1 MLICTKAYFKKNQ
14 RYIKTTYTI
23 YNLILFQKSMLSY
36 QSIVKKQEMTER
48 VKRHPP
54 AYRRKQNMAKRK
66 GQKRRNQK
74 YQVNNRQLKAK
85 RMYKDTIFRM
95 LYHDK
100 ENLLSLYNAVNG
112 REYTDPE
119 KLQVVTLENAIYMGM
134 KNDLAFIMDMNLYL
148 YEHQS
153 TYNSNIPLRNLFYIA
168 DEYQRLVVRK
178 SLYST
183 VIQKIPTPRF
193 IVFYNGTKK
202 VEDYNEFRLSS
213 AYENPTDDPDLE
225 LRVTMLN
232 VNDGH
237 NLELMEHCRTLKEYA
252 KYVARVRKYVTQNI
266 PLEEAVTRAVDEC
279 IKEGILAEFLVKNKA
294 EVIKVSIYEYDKEFE
309 EKKLRKAEYEA
320 GVEAGVESGIELG
333 ERSLLKKQIK
343 KKLKKRKSIGQ
354 IADELEEEVTAIQRI
369 IEEIQKE
376 E

>member
-1 MLICTKAYFKKNQ
+1 
-14 RYIKTTYTI
+14 
-23 YNLILFQKSMLSY
+23 
-36 QSIVKKQEMTER
+36 
-48 VKRHPP
+48 
-54 AYRRKQNMAKRK
+54 MAKRK
-66 GQKRRNQK
+66 NKKIIVKR
-74 YQVNNRQLKAK
+74 NRLKGNTATANRK
-85 RMYKDTIFRM
+85 YKDTVFRM
-95 LYHDK
+95 LFSDRK
-100 ENLLSLYNAVNG
+100 NLLSLYNAIN
-112 REYTDPE
+112 ETSYTDAAQLE
-119 KLQVVTLENAIYMGM
+119 IVTLENAIYMGM

-153 TYNSNIPLRNLFYIA
+153 TYNPNIPLRNLFYIA
-168 DEYQRLVVRK
+168 DEYQRLVVQK

-202 VEDYNEFRLSS
+202 VDDYNEFRLSS
-213 AYENPTDDPDLE
+213 AYENPTDNPDLE

-279 IKEGILAEFLVKNKA
+279 IEEGILAEFLMKNKA

-343 KKLKKRKSIGQ
+343 KKENR
-354 IADELEEEVTAIQRI
+354 
-369 IEEIQKE
+369 
-376 E
+376 

>member
-1 MLICTKAYFKKNQ
+1 MKKSEQ
-14 RYIKTTYTI
+14 VSEKTPT
-23 YNLILFQKSMLSY
+23 
-36 QSIVKKQEMTER
+36 
-48 VKRHPP
+48 
-54 AYRRKQNMAKRK
+54 A
-66 GQKRRNQK
+66 
-74 YQVNNRQLKAK
+74 NRQ
-85 RMYKDTIFRM
+85 YKDTVFRM
-95 LYHDK
+95 LFSEK
-100 ENLLSLYNAVNG
+100 ENLLSLYNAVTGSHYQNA
-112 REYTDPE
+112 EAL
-119 KLQVVTLENAIYMGM
+119 KIVTLENAIYMGM
-134 KNDLAFIMDMNLYL
+134 KNDLAFIMDLNLYL

-153 TYNSNIPLRNLFYIA
+153 TYNPNIPLRNLFYIA
-168 DEYQRLVVRK
+168 DEYQRLVVQK

-202 VEDYNEFRLSS
+202 VDDYNEFRLSS
-213 AYENPTDDPDLE
+213 AYENPTDNPDLE

-279 IKEGILAEFLVKNKA
+279 IEEGILAEFLMKNKA

-320 GVEAGVESGIELG
+320 GVEAGIELG
-333 ERSLLKKQIK
+333 ERSLLENQIR
-343 KKLKKRKSIGQ
+343 KKLKKGKPIEQ
-354 IADELEEEVTAIQRI
+354 IADELEEAVTTIQRI
-369 IEEIQKE
+369 IEETKKE
-376 E
+376 N

>member
-1 MLICTKAYFKKNQ
+1 MA
-14 RYIKTTYTI
+14 
-23 YNLILFQKSMLSY
+23 
-36 QSIVKKQEMTER
+36 
-48 VKRHPP
+48 
-54 AYRRKQNMAKRK
+54 RRKS
-66 GQKRRNQK
+66 QKRRNKK

-85 RMYKDTIFRM
+85 RPYKDTIFRM

-100 ENLLSLYNAVNG
+100 ENLLSLYNA
-112 REYTDPE
+112 ED
-119 KLQVVTLENAIYMGM
+119 LQIVTLENAIYMGM

-153 TYNSNIPLRNLFYIA
+153 TYNPNIPLRNLFYIA
-168 DEYQRLVVRK
+168 DEYQRLVVQK

-202 VEDYNEFRLSS
+202 VDDYNEFRLSS
-213 AYENPTDDPDLE
+213 AYENSTDNPDLE

-279 IKEGILAEFLVKNKA
+279 IEEGILAEFLMKNKA

-320 GVEAGVESGIELG
+320 GVEAGIELG
-333 ERSLLKKQIK
+333 ERSLLENQIR
-343 KKLKKRKSIGQ
+343 KKLKKGKPIEQ
-354 IADELEEEVTAIQRI
+354 IADELEEAVTTIQRI
-369 IEEIQKE
+369 IEETKKE
-376 E
+376 N

>member
-1 MLICTKAYFKKNQ
+1 
-14 RYIKTTYTI
+14 
-23 YNLILFQKSMLSY
+23 
-36 QSIVKKQEMTER
+36 
-48 VKRHPP
+48 
-54 AYRRKQNMAKRK
+54 MAKRK
-66 GQKRRNQK
+66 NQKRRSKK

-95 LYHDK
+95 LYHNK

-153 TYNSNIPLRNLFYIA
+153 TYKNIPLRNLFYIA

-193 IVFYNGTKK
+193 LVFYNGTKE
-202 VEDYNEFRLSS
+202 VEDHSEFRLSS
-213 AYENPTDDPDLE
+213 AYENPTENPDLE

-237 NLELMEHCRTLKEYA
+237 SSDLMEHCRTLKEYA
-252 KYVARVRKYVTQNI
+252 QYVARVRKYAAKQDVS
-266 PLEEAVTRAVDEC
+266 LEEAVTRAVDEC
-279 IKEGILAEFLVKNKA
+279 IEEGILAEFLLKNKT

-320 GVEAGVESGIELG
+320 GRQDGIEIG
-333 ERSLLKKQIK
+333 RQDGIEIGRQDGIEIGKQIFLGKLVK
-343 KKLKKRKSIGQ
+343 KKLEKGKSIEQ
-354 IADELEEEVTAIQRI
+354 IADELEEDINV
-369 IEEIQKE
+369 IQKTAE
-376 E
+376 ELMKRNEKNLPK

>member
-1 MLICTKAYFKKNQ
+1 
-14 RYIKTTYTI
+14 
-23 YNLILFQKSMLSY
+23 
-36 QSIVKKQEMTER
+36 
-48 VKRHPP
+48 
-54 AYRRKQNMAKRK
+54 MAKRK
-66 GQKRRNQK
+66 NQKRSNKK
-74 YQVNNRQLKAK
+74 YQVNNRRVRANHQ
-85 RMYKDTIFRM
+85 YKDTVFRM
-95 LYHDK
+95 LYRDK
-100 ENLLSLYNAVNG
+100 ANLLSLYNAVND
-112 REYTDPE
+112 RNYTNPE
-119 KLQVVTLENAIYMGM
+119 ELQIVTLENAIYMGM

-153 TYNSNIPLRNLFYIA
+153 TYNPNIPLRNLFYIA
-168 DEYQRLVVRK
+168 DEYQRLVVQK

-202 VEDYNEFRLSS
+202 VDDYNEFRLSS
-213 AYENPTDDPDLE
+213 AYENPTDNPDLE

-279 IKEGILAEFLVKNKA
+279 IEEGILVEFLMKNKA

-320 GVEAGVESGIELG
+320 GVEAGIELG
-333 ERSLLKKQIK
+333 ERSLLENQIR
-343 KKLKKRKSIGQ
+343 KKLKKGKPIEQ
-354 IADELEEEVTAIQRI
+354 IADELEEAVTTIQRI
-369 IEEIQKE
+369 IEETKKE
-376 E
+376 N